1 MKYKVCVETINIIEI
16 DANSKED
23 AINRVRSGLVAQKQ
37 IKEADPIRFSVIEEG
52 NLEDVKNEKE

>member
-37 IKEADPIRFSVIEEG
+37 IKEADPVKFSVIEET

>member
-23 AINRVRSGLVAQKQ
+23 AINRVKSRLVAQRQ
-37 IKEADPIRFSVIEEG
+37 IREADPIRFSVVEEV
-52 NLEDVKNEKE
+52 NLEDTKNEKE

>member
-23 AINRVRSGLVAQKQ
+23 AINRVKSGLVAQKQ
-37 IKEADPIRFSVIEEG
+37 IKQADPVRFSVIEEV
-52 NLEDVKNEKE
+52 NLEDIKNEK

>member
-23 AINRVRSGLVAQKQ
+23 AINRVKSGLVAQRR
-37 IKEADPIRFSVIEEG
+37 IKEADPIRFSVVEEV
-52 NLEDVKNEKE
+52 NLEDTKNEKK

>member
-23 AINRVRSGLVAQKQ
+23 AIDRIRSGLVTQKQ
-37 IKEADPIRFSVIEEG
+37 IKEADPIKFSIIEEV
-52 NLEDVKNEKE
+52 NLEDIKNEKE

>member
-23 AINRVRSGLVAQKQ
+23 AINRVRFGLVAQKQ
-37 IKEADPIRFSVIEEG
+37 IKEADPIKFSVVEEV

>member
-37 IKEADPIRFSVIEEG
+37 IKEADPVRFSVVEEV
-52 NLEDVKNEKE
+52 NLEDNKNEKE

>member
-1 MKYKVCVETINIIEI
+1 MKYKVCVETINVIEI

-23 AINRVRSGLVAQKQ
+23 AINKIKSGLVAQKQ
-37 IKEADPIRFSVIEEG
+37 IKEADPIRFSVIEEV

>member
-1 MKYKVCVETINIIEI
+1 MKYKVCVEAISIIKI

-37 IKEADPIRFSVIEEG
+37 IKETDPIKFSVVEEV
-52 NLEDVKNEKE
+52 NLEETKSE

>member
-23 AINRVRSGLVAQKQ
+23 AINRVKSGLVAQKQ
-37 IKEADPIRFSVIEEG
+37 IKEADPIRFSIIEEG
-52 NLEDVKNEKE
+52 NLEDVKNEK

>member
-37 IKEADPIRFSVIEEG
+37 IKEADPIRFSVIEEV